1 MSNETTE
8 QTDNHYARLRLVV
21 GVFDDETLAT
31 RTVEGLLEC
40 DFAADRISLLHKASG
55 PGDDMLG
62 LAYSNSEERIK
73 VWSKHGIIWGALWG
87 LLAGASGM
95 FIFPGVGALL
105 AAGPIVEVLGGT
117 IAGAAIG
124 ISTMAGAAVVTEFA
138 SALHK
143 MGIPEKQ
150 LNIIHQAVEK
160 GAFIVILH
168 CDEEPQAERYAIQL
182 RHAGADPVIVIPVVL

>member
-1 MSNETTE
+1 MSNETIE
-8 QTDNHYARLRLVV
+8 QTDKHYARLRIVV
-21 GVFDDETLAT
+21 GVFHGEAKATL
-31 RTVEGLLEC
+31 TVESLLEH
-40 DFAADRISLLHKASG
+40 DFSADRISLLHKASG

-62 LAYSNSEERIK
+62 LAYSNSEERVK
-73 VWSKHGIIWGALWG
+73 VWGKHGIIWGALGG

-95 FIFPGVGALL
+95 FFFPGVGALL
-105 AAGPIVEVLGGT
+105 AAGPIVEVLGSA

-124 ISTMAGAAVVTEFA
+124 GGTMAGAAVLTEFA

-143 MGIPEKQ
+143 MGIPEMQ

-160 GAFIVILH
+160 GDFILILH
-168 CDEEPQAERYAIQL
+168 CDEEAQAERYAIQL